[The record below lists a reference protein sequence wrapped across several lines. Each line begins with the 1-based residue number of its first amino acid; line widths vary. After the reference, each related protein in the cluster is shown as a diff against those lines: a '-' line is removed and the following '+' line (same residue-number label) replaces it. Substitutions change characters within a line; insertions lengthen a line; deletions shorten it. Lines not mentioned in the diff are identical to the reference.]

1 MDDVVLR
8 ETYRGMGSDVH
19 VEIVGG
25 RPGHLSLARDHL
37 AFLEARWSRF
47 RRHSDISRL
56 NHAHGEPVVV
66 DDCTLRLLD
75 AMVHGFTLTDGA
87 FDPTLLAPLVTLGY
101 AHSWHDPSAVTEL
114 PFGVQ
119 PRGPIRG
126 VTVDANERS
135 ARLPPGTVVDPGG
148 IGKGMAADLL
158 AELLMDNG
166 VEGALVSI
174 GGDVRVLGEGPL
186 GGVWLVS
193 VDDAFQPDNEDLK
206 VPLASGALGSSSA
219 LRRQW
224 FTPEGAPAHHLLDP
238 AVGHPTPAG
247 MDSPLHSTVLAGKA
261 VWAEVYATM
270 VVVRGAEHTFA
281 HLDELGIGARVV
293 HGNGEVRT
301 NGSWDDFH
309 PQNRAY

>member
-1 MDDVVLR
+1 
-8 ETYRGMGSDVH
+8 
-19 VEIVGG
+19 
-25 RPGHLSLARDHL
+25 
-37 AFLEARWSRF
+37 
-47 RRHSDISRL
+47 
-56 NHAHGEPVVV
+56 
-66 DDCTLRLLD
+66 
-75 AMVHGFTLTDGA
+75 
-87 FDPTLLAPLVTLGY
+87 
-101 AHSWHDPSAVTEL
+101 
-114 PFGVQ
+114 
-119 PRGPIRG
+119 
-126 VTVDANERS
+126 VDANERS
-135 ARLPPGTVVDPGG
+135 ARLPPGTVLDPGG

-186 GGVWLVS
+186 GGVWMVS
-193 VDDAFQPDNEDLK
+193 VDDAFQPDNEDIK

-224 FTPEGAPAHHLLDP
+224 FTPEGVPAHHLLDP

-247 MDSPLHSTVLAGKA
+247 MDSPLHATVLSGTA

>member
-1 MDDVVLR
+1 MDDTLLR

-25 RPGHLSLARDHL
+25 RHGHLSLARDHL

-47 RRHSDISRL
+47 RRNSDISRL
-56 NHAHGEPVVV
+56 NHAQGEPVVV
-66 DDCTLRLLD
+66 DECTLRLLD
-75 AMVHGFTLTDGA
+75 AMVHGFTITDGA

-101 AHSWHDPSAVTEL
+101 AHSWYDPSAVTEL

-126 VTVDANERS
+126 VAVDANESS
-135 ARLPPGTVVDPGG
+135 ARLPPGTVIDPGG
-148 IGKGMAADLL
+148 I
-158 AELLMDNG
+158 G

-193 VDDAFQPDNEDLK
+193 VDDAFEPDTEAIK

-219 LRRQW
+219 MRRQW
-224 FTPEGAPAHHLLDP
+224 FTSAGAPAHHLLDP
-238 AVGHPTPAG
+238 AHGRPTAAG
-247 MDSPLHSTVLAGKA
+247 MDSPLHATVLAAKA

-270 VVVRGAEHTFA
+270 VVVRGAAHTFE
-281 HLDELGIGARVV
+281 HLDDLGIGARVV
-293 HGNGEVRT
+293 HGNGEVYT
-301 NGSWDDFH
+301 NRVWDDFH
-309 PQNRAY
+309 PVDRAY